1 MRLNRIIFL
10 AILTMVLGV
19 NSSASTHE
27 LEVTPSMTTGTEE
40 TFAQTSVVSTEV
52 DSIKAIAPVVGE
64 SKSTTTGKFKSFM
77 QKANPSLKF
86 GGFIVGKFSIDDNKS
101 KSSNSSFDMRYLRLY
116 ANGYCFDD
124 FYYRFQLE
132 VNGSPGPDR
141 GPRMLDAFVEW
152 QKFDFVKV
160 KLGQFKRPFGF
171 ENPYSPLNV
180 GHGSYSQISTKLAS
194 LNDRIGEHKSN
205 GRDVGVQVQG
215 DLFKSKR
222 GHHWL
227 HYQVG
232 LFNGQGINHADKDNF
247 KDLIGGL
254 WISPVKD
261 LCIGGFGW
269 NGRYVNEHYDKNNE
283 EHVKNHLTETKRQRW
298 GVGLKYESDYTVRA
312 EYMASYGGVV
322 TNNAAPTKSDGW
334 YATVGVPVV
343 KNLKLYAR
351 WDCYRDAMTW
361 ESLQTNY
368 GVSANYTLGKNL
380 IFQAN
385 YAFTD
390 KRGPAKLGNHYNTF
404 DIQVYARF

>member
-1 MRLNRIIFL
+1 MKANRFIILSFFTL
-10 AILTMVLGV
+10 A
-19 NSSASTHE
+19 SSSLLHAN
-27 LEVTPSMTTGTEE
+27 EVENTPI
-40 TFAQTSVVSTEV
+40 VEV
-52 DSIKAIAPVVGE
+52 DSIKTAVVSNE
-64 SKSTTTGKFKSFM
+64 SSKSSGKLKTFM
-77 QKANPSLKF
+77 KKANPSLQF
-86 GGFIVGKFSIDDNKS
+86 GGFIVGKYSIDDKRSES
-101 KSSNSSFDMRYLRLY
+101 KSYNNSFDMRYLRLY

-132 VNGSPGPDR
+132 VNGSPGDDK
-141 GPRMLDAFVEW
+141 GPRLLDAFVEW
-152 QKFDFVKV
+152 QKYDFAKI

-205 GRDVGVQVQG
+205 GRDVGIQLQG

-254 WISPVKD
+254 WFSPIKD

-269 NGRYVNEHYDKNNE
+269 NGRYTNESYNGAANTLKQ
-283 EHVKNHLTETKRQRW
+283 VKRVRW
-298 GVGLKYESDYTVRA
+298 GAGLKYESKYTVRA
-312 EYMASYGGVV
+312 EYMASYGGVT
-322 TNNAAPTKSDGW
+322 TNALAPTRSDGW
-334 YATVGVPVV
+334 YATVGIPVV
-343 KNLKLYAR
+343 KDLKLYAR
-351 WDCYRDAMTW
+351 WDCYRDAKTW
-361 ESLQTNY
+361 ESLQSNY
-368 GVSANYTLGKNL
+368 GISANYTLGKHL

-404 DIQVYARF
+404 DFQVYARF

>member
-1 MRLNRIIFL
+1 MTPKRFIIL
-10 AILTMVLGV
+10 SLLTISCG
-19 NSSASTHE
+19 
-27 LEVTPSMTTGTEE
+27 
-40 TFAQTSVVSTEV
+40 VVSATEV
-52 DSIKAIAPVVGE
+52 ETMPTAEMDSVKVVTE
-64 SKSTTTGKFKSFM
+64 TVEKNGKFKNFM

-86 GGFIVGKFSIDDNKS
+86 GGFIVGKYSIDDKRSES
-101 KSSNSSFDMRYLRLY
+101 KSYNNSFDMRYLRLY

-132 VNGSPGPDR
+132 VNGSPGEDR
-141 GPRMLDAFVEW
+141 GPRLLDAFVEW
-152 QKFDFVKV
+152 QKYDFAKI

-205 GRDVGVQVQG
+205 GRDVGVQLQG

-269 NGRYVNEHYDKNNE
+269 NGRYTNEKDLSE
-283 EHVKNHLTETKRQRW
+283 QVKRQRW
-298 GVGLKYESDYTVRA
+298 GVGLKYESDFTVRA

-322 TNNAAPTKSDGW
+322 GKPTAPTKSDGW

-368 GVSANYTLGKNL
+368 GLSANYTFGKNL

>member
-1 MRLNRIIFL
+1 
-10 AILTMVLGV
+10 
-19 NSSASTHE
+19 
-27 LEVTPSMTTGTEE
+27 
-40 TFAQTSVVSTEV
+40 
-52 DSIKAIAPVVGE
+52 
-64 SKSTTTGKFKSFM
+64 
-77 QKANPSLKF
+77 
-86 GGFIVGKFSIDDNKS
+86 
-101 KSSNSSFDMRYLRLY
+101 
-116 ANGYCFDD
+116 
-124 FYYRFQLE
+124 
-132 VNGSPGPDR
+132 
-141 GPRMLDAFVEW
+141 
-152 QKFDFVKV
+152 
-160 KLGQFKRPFGF
+160 
-171 ENPYSPLNV
+171 
-180 GHGSYSQISTKLAS
+180 LAS

-205 GRDVGVQVQG
+205 GRDVGVQLQG
-215 DLFKSKR
+215 DLFKSDR

-269 NGRYVNEHYDKNNE
+269 NGRYTNESNLAE
-283 EHVKNHLTETKRQRW
+283 QVKRQRW

-322 TNNAAPTKSDGW
+322 GKPTAPTKSDGW

-368 GVSANYTLGKNL
+368 GFSANYTLGKNL